1 MKQTAKEKAQEL
13 VKKMSM
19 GEKFEGSL
27 ELMDLYPVPKNKYA
41 RECALNAVDETLY
54 AIQDLAI
61 DEVNWNYWQ
70 EVKKEI
76 KKL

>member
-1 MKQTAKEKAQEL
+1 MIPKVKAKEL
-13 VKKMSM
+13 VDKMSM

-41 RECALNAVDETLY
+41 KECALYAVDEILY

-70 EVKKEI
+70 EVKQEI
-76 KKL
+76 EKL